1 MLFLIVPSKPAIL
14 KLPPD
19 LDGQLWFHRGAS
31 QVRGMHRHLEPE
43 FNLVTRGR
51 ATYLLNQGRYD
62 LAPHSLIWLFPAQ
75 EHVLVQESPDFEM
88 WIGVFKPALVRRLA
102 TGPSDRTLLESDPEG
117 RHSRLLAADEGRRLD
132 KLFARI
138 ESLRNEPNHFNAGLA
153 HALLDTWKA
162 FLEAKDIPTGDVH
175 PAVERTAQLIR
186 AETEPVSME
195 ALAARA
201 GLSVA
206 HLSRLFKQQTGVSL
220 MDFRSRSR
228 VDRFLAI
235 YGNGREKNRL
245 EAALEAG
252 FGSYAQF
259 HRIFKKITGRG
270 PQAYRAGIVK
280 S

>member
-1 MLFLIVPSKPAIL
+1 MASEPAVL
-14 KLPPD
+14 KLPPE
-19 LDGQLWFHRGAS
+19 LDGELWFHRGAS
-31 QVRGMHRHLEPE
+31 QVRSMHRHLEPE

-51 ATYLLNQGRYD
+51 ATYLLNQGRCD

-102 TGPSDRTLLESDPEG
+102 TGPDDQTLLESNPPG
-117 RHSRLLAADEGRRLD
+117 RYSRLLSAEEGRRLE
-132 KLFARI
+132 KLFSRI
-138 ESLRNEPNHFNAGLA
+138 AAVHGKPNHFNAGLA
-153 HALLDTWKA
+153 HALLDSWRA

-175 PAVERTAQLIR
+175 PAVEKAAQIIS
-186 AETEPVSME
+186 AETEPVSMGE
-195 ALAARA
+195 LAERA
-201 GLSVA
+201 GLSAA
-206 HLSRLFKQQTGVSL
+206 HLSRLFKRQTGVSL

-228 VDRFLAI
+228 VDRFLSA
-235 YGNGREKNRL
+235 YGNGEEKKML

-259 HRIFKKITGRG
+259 HRIFKKVTGRG
-270 PQAYRAGIVK
+270 PQAYRREIVK